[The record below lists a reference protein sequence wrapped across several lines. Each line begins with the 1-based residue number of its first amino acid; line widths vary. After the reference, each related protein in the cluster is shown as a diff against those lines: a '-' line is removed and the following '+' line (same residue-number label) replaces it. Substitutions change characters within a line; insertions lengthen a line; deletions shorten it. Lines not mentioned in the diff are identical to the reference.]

1 MRMFHVEPKSKTL
14 FYKGFLAFIM
24 ITFLCLSCIR
34 PQHTI
39 EIQDYTLLE
48 NGKQILGKE
57 KGLTAFMFEGNPRKI
72 PFQQFLADK
81 YGVGSYIDVS
91 YSVTIEEYRFKVYLY
106 EYAEI
111 EKYFDVSRFMNTM
124 GETESNIKGSTV
136 KFIALSIV
144 NNANEDCL
152 EENSLY
158 QQIAIK
164 YLKSLKDEY
173 YNL

>member
-1 MRMFHVEPKSKTL
+1 MKLFHVEPKFKTL
-14 FYKGFLAFIM
+14 FCKGFLAFMMVAI
-24 ITFLCLSCIR
+24 FVSCIA
-34 PQHTI
+34 PTHTV
-39 EIQDYTLLE
+39 EIQDYALLE
-48 NGKQILGKE
+48 NGKQILGKD
-57 KGLTAFMFEGNPRKI
+57 KGLTAFIFEGNQRKI
-72 PFQQFLADK
+72 PFQQFVGDK
-81 YGVGSYIDVS
+81 YAVGSYTDINYTVDV
-91 YSVTIEEYRFKVYLY
+91 EGYRFKVYLY

-111 EKYFDVSRFMNTM
+111 EKYFDVSQFMVTM
-124 GETESNIKGSTV
+124 NETEPNIKGSTA

-152 EENSLY
+152 KENSLY

>member
-1 MRMFHVEPKSKTL
+1 MRMFHVELNFKSL
-14 FYKGFLAFIM
+14 FYRGFLVFILLAM
-24 ITFLCLSCIR
+24 VSSCIR
-34 PQHTI
+34 LQHSVEI
-39 EIQDYTLLE
+39 EDYVLLQ
-48 NGKQILGKE
+48 NGKEILGKQ
-57 KGLTAFMFEGNPRKI
+57 KGLTAFLFEGNQTKI
-72 PFQQFLADK
+72 PFQQFIDDK
-81 YGVGSYIDVS
+81 YSVGSYNDIS
-91 YSVTIEEYRFKVYLY
+91 YNITLQDYSFKVYVY

-111 EKYFDVSRFMNTM
+111 EKYFDVSQFMTTM
-124 GETESNIKGSTV
+124 NETDANIKGSTV

>member
-1 MRMFHVEPKSKTL
+1 VEPKFKTL

-24 ITFLCLSCIR
+24 AVVFVSCITPR
-34 PQHTI
+34 HTI

-57 KGLTAFMFEGNPRKI
+57 KGLTAFIFEGNQRKV

-81 YGVGSYIDVS
+81 YGVGSYTDVS
-91 YSVTIEEYRFKVYLY
+91 YSTDVEGYRLKVYLY
-106 EYAEI
+106 ENAEI
-111 EKYFDVSRFMNTM
+111 EKYFDMSQFMVTM
-124 GETESNIKGSTV
+124 NETEPNIKGSTA
-136 KFIALSIV
+136 KFIAMSIV
-144 NNANEDCL
+144 TNANEDCL
-152 EENSLY
+152 EDSSLFK
-158 QQIAIK
+158 QIAIK

>member
-1 MRMFHVEPKSKTL
+1 MRMFHVELKLKTL
-14 FYKGFLAFIM
+14 LKGFLVFIVA
-24 ITFLCLSCIR
+24 TVFAASCIR
-34 PQHTI
+34 PQHTVEI
-39 EIQDYTLLE
+39 EDYTLLE

-57 KGLTAFMFEGNPRKI
+57 KGLTAFLFEGNQRKI

-81 YGVGSYIDVS
+81 YGVGSYTDVS
-91 YSVTIEEYRFKVYLY
+91 YTVKVEGYSFKVYLY

-111 EKYFDVSRFMNTM
+111 EKYFDVSQFMVTM
-124 GETESNIKGSTV
+124 SETQPNIKGSTA